1 MASSCRWTAASRHI
15 PACKSKIELHKSRR
29 GSPAAFSAFVSRF
42 LHGMLWQER
51 GERAIL
57 VLRNTGR
64 EVAKERMK
72 QYKGVFLLAA
82 GAAVVLAAVL
92 LFGRARPAQDPPLTA
107 ESVAQKLGS
116 ETVGQLLE
124 ELKRSDGAYTE
135 DCFAALAQRLLE
147 KPEDTLGLLQED
159 PQMQEAEFAA
169 LVLEGLGR
177 ELYYR
182 PEEEAKAALREYLQS
197 LPPEQPL
204 GELAAPILT
213 RWDEEGAA
221 P

>member
-1 MASSCRWTAASRHI
+1 
-15 PACKSKIELHKSRR
+15 
-29 GSPAAFSAFVSRF
+29 
-42 LHGMLWQER
+42 
-51 GERAIL
+51 
-57 VLRNTGR
+57 
-64 EVAKERMK
+64 MK
-72 QYKGVFLLAA
+72 QHKGVFLLAA
-82 GAAVVLAAVL
+82 GAAVVLAAIL

-107 ESVAQKLGS
+107 ESFAQ

-147 KPEDTLGLLQED
+147 KPEDTLRLLQED
-159 PQMQEAEFAA
+159 PQMQEVEFAT
-169 LVLEGLGR
+169 LVLDGLGR

-204 GELAAPILT
+204 GELGTLLLT
-213 RWDEEGAA
+213 RWDEERAA